1 MRRALQWSLTV
12 IGAVVL
18 ASALRAHADS
28 ELGQPAPAL
37 VVEELNGNTFDLA
50 AQRGKVTIVNFWAT
64 WCPPCRKEMP
74 ALDAFYRRYH
84 PQGLEMIGLSADR
97 PHDRSEVTKVM
108 QSFSYPAAMVDD
120 AKSDGFGDPSALPV
134 TYVVDKNGILRA
146 KFTPDDKPLTEKSLT
161 DSVLPLLPQKSGRTL
176 RSNRATQLSTLYP
189 DLQEQ
194 SSLQPPWSPMDGDYS
209 FKSSDRL

>member
-1 MRRALQWSLTV
+1 MRPALQLCV
-12 IGAVVL
+12 ILFATGLV
-18 ASALRAHADS
+18 ASFPRAHADS

-97 PHDRSEVTKVM
+97 PHDRSEVAEVM
-108 QSFSYPAAMVDD
+108 QSLSYPAAMVDD

-134 TYVVDKNGILRA
+134 TYVVDTNGILRA
-146 KFTPDDKPLTEKSLT
+146 KFTPDDKPLTEKSLA
-161 DSVLPLLPQKSGRTL
+161 DSVLPLLPKKFGAHASL
-176 RSNRATQLSTLYP
+176 ESSNSTINLIP
-189 DLQEQ
+189 
-194 SSLQPPWSPMDGDYS
+194 
-209 FKSSDRL
+209 

>member
-1 MRRALQWSLTV
+1 MRRALQWSLIV
-12 IGAVVL
+12 IAAVVL
-18 ASALRAHADS
+18 ANAPRAHADS

-37 VVEELNGNTFDLA
+37 VIEELNGNTFDLA

-84 PQGLEMIGLSADR
+84 AQGLEMIGLSADR
-97 PHDRSEVTKVM
+97 PHDRSEVIKVM

-134 TYVVDKNGILRA
+134 TYVVDRNGVVRA
-146 KFTPDDKPLTEKSLT
+146 KLTPDQTPVTEKSL
-161 DSVLPLLPQKSGRTL
+161 SAAVLPLLPQKS
-176 RSNRATQLSTLYP
+176 AAHA
-189 DLQEQ
+189 
-194 SSLQPPWSPMDGDYS
+194 SLER
-209 FKSSDRL
+209 SDRTIKLIP